1 MRNNMG
7 AELILDYLGIALDK
21 TALADRDLKV
31 NVTCTDTGQSFV
43 LRFKNGPMLHMETAP
58 VDDALLTFVGP
69 KSGLLTLM
77 GGDAAA
83 VRSVLEVTGDEE
95 LFGELCRSFTAL
107 NGAGLFNIIEP

>member
-1 MRNNMG
+1 M
-7 AELILDYLGIALDK
+7 
-21 TALADRDLKV
+21 
-31 NVTCTDTGQSFV
+31 
-43 LRFKNGPMLHMETAP
+43 
-58 VDDALLTFVGP
+58 
-69 KSGLLTLM
+69 TLM